1 MLSRHLEVSLRLAM
15 TLARQKS
22 HEYLTVEHLLLAL
35 LENTNAANTLTA
47 CNANVSTLRSELE
60 AYINKH
66 TPTVDADSEQS
77 PQPTQSFDRI
87 LQRAIFHVQSIGGGR
102 LVEGS
107 DILVSMFSEHDT
119 YAVYLLKKQGISR
132 LELTQYLSHGQDK
145 DEPSEPRASMTGERR
160 SASEK
165 TSKDPLVEFATNLN
179 QRAAEGKTDPLIG
192 RGPEIERAAQVLC
205 RRRKNN
211 PLLVGEPGVGKTS
224 IAEGLAWL
232 IINDKAPK
240 PLNGCVIYSLDI
252 GSLIAGTKYRGD
264 FEKRMKSLLDALK
277 KKPNAILFIDE
288 IHMIIGAGSSM
299 SSNMDV
305 SNLIKPALANGE
317 LRCIGSTTFTEYR
330 QVFEKDHALSR
341 RFQKID
347 VKEPSVD
354 DSIDILRGLKPR
366 YEEFHNVEYTD
377 EALVTAVQLSAKHI
391 HERFLPDKAID
402 VIDEAGAYKRLGI
415 VADLDD
421 IDAEESFIAN
431 LEQDFDAQIDADEEG
446 LGGDADDDSL
456 DETRTANEMQEEAN
470 TAKADDKA
478 NGSKKSK
485 GKRAPIK
492 IDVADIEAIIAKL
505 ARIPP
510 KSVSSDDKSILEHL
524 DRDLKHLVFGQDEAI
539 ETLADA
545 IKLSRAG
552 LKAPD
557 KPIGSFMFAGP
568 TGVGK
573 TEVSRQLANLL
584 GVELVRFDMSEYM
597 EAHTASRLIGA
608 PPGYVG
614 YDQGGLLTEKINQ
627 HPHCVLLLDEI
638 EKAHPD
644 VFNLLLQVM
653 GHGTLTD
660 NNGRVAIFK
669 QVIVIM
675 TTNVGAESISRSS
688 MGFTQQD
695 HSRDNTE
702 ALKRVFTPEFR
713 NRLDAIIQFNALDTS
728 VVVSV
733 VDKFLVELQVQLDDK
748 QVTLEIDDEV
758 RDYLAEKGY
767 DRLMGARPMQ
777 RLIQDEIKKP
787 LASMILFGDLVNG
800 GIVHLSLEPKEAN
813 EQDDD
818 TVKLD
823 KNGGKSSDKGSADS
837 RIILTVVET
846 HEPHP
851 DSESLA
857 S

>member
-1 MLSRHLEVSLRLAM
+1 
-15 TLARQKS
+15 
-22 HEYLTVEHLLLAL
+22 
-35 LENTNAANTLTA
+35 
-47 CNANVSTLRSELE
+47 
-60 AYINKH
+60 
-66 TPTVDADSEQS
+66 
-77 PQPTQSFDRI
+77 
-87 LQRAIFHVQSIGGGR
+87 
-102 LVEGS
+102 
-107 DILVSMFSEHDT
+107 
-119 YAVYLLKKQGISR
+119 
-132 LELTQYLSHGQDK
+132 
-145 DEPSEPRASMTGERR
+145 
-160 SASEK
+160 
-165 TSKDPLVEFATNLN
+165 
-179 QRAAEGKTDPLIG
+179 
-192 RGPEIERAAQVLC
+192 
-205 RRRKNN
+205 
-211 PLLVGEPGVGKTS
+211 
-224 IAEGLAWL
+224 
-232 IINDKAPK
+232 
-240 PLNGCVIYSLDI
+240 
-252 GSLIAGTKYRGD
+252 
-264 FEKRMKSLLDALK
+264 
-277 KKPNAILFIDE
+277 
-288 IHMIIGAGSSM
+288 

-421 IDAEESFIAN
+421 IDAEESFIAD

-446 LGGDADDDSL
+446 FEGVDDDSI
-456 DETRTANEMQEEAN
+456 DETGTVNEMQDEAN
-470 TAKADDKA
+470 AAKANDRAKAD
-478 NGSKKSK
+478 GSKKSK

-492 IDVADIEAIIAKL
+492 IDVADIEAIVAKL

-510 KSVSSDDKSILEHL
+510 KSVSSDDKSILQHL

-653 GHGTLTD
+653 DHGTLTD

-675 TTNVGAESISRSS
+675 TTNVGADSISRSS

-713 NRLDAIIQFNALDTS
+713 NRLDAIIQFNPLDTS

-758 RDYLAEKGY
+758 RDYLADKGY

-800 GIVHLSLEPKEAN
+800 GVVHLTLEPEDAKD
-813 EQDDD
+813 QDGNA
-818 TVKLD
+818 VKLE
-823 KNGGKSSDKGSADS
+823 KGSDKGSSDS